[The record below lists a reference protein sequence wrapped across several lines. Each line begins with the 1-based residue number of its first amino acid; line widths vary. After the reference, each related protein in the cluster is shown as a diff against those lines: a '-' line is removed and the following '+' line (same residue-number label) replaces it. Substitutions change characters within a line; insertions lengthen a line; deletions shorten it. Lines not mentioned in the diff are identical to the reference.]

1 MLLRLWSSAKPECY
15 NVKGLKRVLA
25 AEGLHHMWL
34 WISLMTQRQ
43 PHSVVSKKVQES
55 NSSRSNTLNKQ
66 NMTRSRSYTS
76 SQSTS
81 TSPWSKYLYN
91 SNNSNISNNSSD
103 PVSGYTSDYYSSGD
117 TSRPGS
123 RQEQYNYYS
132 NTGHRS
138 GYSSD
143 TGLRSGYISCPTTPV
158 NNRKQFD
165 FSFVA
170 EAKKPMQSSS
180 DHLHRSQSSSRVNS
194 DRDQFS
200 SGTMKN
206 NSAPTQRQ
214 HTRSSSLSRLPK
226 LAKLTS
232 PKIVE
237 TEVWKKEI
245 YKKVTEEVRDYSYST
260 PKPKLTK
267 SGSLP
272 ILPNYITSID
282 IQVVPSRTIK
292 FNNKQKKQSEHEK
305 EILKLC
311 GDIITELKPPALNI
325 EIDTEDE
332 HESYAKINKVS
343 IKHSKAP
350 SSSQSLSSTPATS
363 SMSSRPTTSQSL
375 TKQKPA
381 TNSGVPDKF
390 ISVKNVQIQVE
401 EPRIKPVEI
410 EIQHETKRTV
420 NELPEV
426 VNKNNFSYVAA
437 AGKSLDDDLPD
448 DDVRSSGR
456 YFQSMLEQEEKRGNK
471 FEIDDCMSSV
481 DNDSDSSSI
490 ISSDVETVK
499 SYNNSAATT
508 LSRNS
513 VRNNSDVIAD
523 IHKKGFGGG
532 HFENLVNI
540 LQEAVK
546 DISR

>member
-165 FSFVA
+165 FSFVT

-194 DRDQFS
+194 DRDQFT

-206 NSAPTQRQ
+206 NSAPSQRQ

-272 ILPNYITSID
+272 NLPNYITSID

-292 FNNKQKKQSEHEK
+292 FLKKKERQSEHEK

-311 GDIITELKPPALNI
+311 GDIITELKPAP
-325 EIDTEDE
+325 IDIDIDSQDE
-332 HESYAKINKVS
+332 NQTYAKINKVS
-343 IKHSKAP
+343 IKHSEP
-350 SSSQSLSSTPATS
+350 QSQNQPI
-363 SMSSRPTTSQSL
+363 QN
-375 TKQKPA
+375 KPE
-381 TNSGVPDKF
+381 DKF
-390 ISVKNVQIQVE
+390 ISVKNVQIEVE
-401 EPRIKPVEI
+401 EPKTLDPIGIKIKQQEKKI
-410 EIQHETKRTV
+410 
-420 NELPEV
+420 
-426 VNKNNFSYVAA
+426 
-437 AGKSLDDDLPD
+437 DLPNFGN
-448 DDVRSSGR
+448 SGGF
-456 YFQSMLEQEEKRGNK
+456 FQSMIEEEKRSKK
-471 FEIDDCMSSV
+471 FEIDDASDDIRCMG
-481 DNDSDSSSI
+481 DIDSDASSI
-490 ISSDVETVK
+490 SDVETVK
-499 SYNNSAATT
+499 SYNSGT
-508 LSRNS
+508 LPSNQTRI
-513 VRNNSDVIAD
+513 RKDTFDVSKND
-523 IHKKGFGGG
+523 LGGG
-532 HFENLVNI
+532 YFENLVSI